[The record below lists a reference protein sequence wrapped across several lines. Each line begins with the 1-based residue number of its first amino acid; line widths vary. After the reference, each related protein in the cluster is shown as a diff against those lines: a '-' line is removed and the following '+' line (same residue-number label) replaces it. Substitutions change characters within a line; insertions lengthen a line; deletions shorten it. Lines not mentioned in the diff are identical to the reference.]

1 MRNVEMVSKAIEKIM
16 RKPVVNWYR
25 VTELSEEQYE
35 IKFYINFYVDDENEM
50 KVFEEDVKELVKMI
64 EDNTLMKINNKF
76 YIFIINNVDIVEDGV
91 LEITTSCEKIKKIQK
106 II

>member
-1 MRNVEMVSKAIEKIM
+1 MKNVEMVSKAIEKIL

-35 IKFYINFYVDDENEM
+35 IKFYINFYIDDENEM
-50 KVFEEDVKELVKMI
+50 KVFEEDVKELVKTI
-64 EDNTLMKINNKF
+64 EDNTLMKIDNKF
-76 YIFIINNVDIVEDGV
+76 YIFIIDKVNIVEDGV

-106 II
+106 IN